1 MATAYRQITAANSA
15 KLDSLVGGAI
25 VRGQPI
31 QATNAPIQPTDV
43 FTVKLCV
50 DGARPDGTVMDAI
63 DLGSTGRFS
72 PRCSAATP
80 VLLGGAV
87 MAGDLL
93 KVSSGKLIKCSPGD
107 QAWMRA
113 LQSGSSGDLVNA
125 EPCDRTA

>member
-72 PRCSAATP
+72 PRCSAATMQGLYCWAIYSQSCLST
-80 VLLGGAV
+80 LLIRWVASKNRSTTSARRMLRCARCV
-87 MAGDLL
+87 
-93 KVSSGKLIKCSPGD
+93 P
-107 QAWMRA
+107 
-113 LQSGSSGDLVNA
+113 
-125 EPCDRTA
+125 